1 MRRFVAAFILTVLV
15 FSTADVKAQNNLEVG
30 LRFGDNFAIDGTLPI
45 AQAPRLHAAVYLD
58 RFGFGAYG
66 NWVFNLG
73 EGPRNLRFYAG
84 GGPEIFTERQFD
96 VAVAGDL
103 GVEWAFG
110 EVPVTLGF
118 DWRPSLRL
126 TNGTD
131 LHTGNW
137 GFVARFMLGR
147 GTFVAAD

>member
-1 MRRFVAAFILTVLV
+1 MRRFVTAFILTVLV

-73 EGPRNLRFYAG
+73 EGPKNLRFYAG
-84 GGPEIFTERQFD
+84 GGPEIFTEHQFD